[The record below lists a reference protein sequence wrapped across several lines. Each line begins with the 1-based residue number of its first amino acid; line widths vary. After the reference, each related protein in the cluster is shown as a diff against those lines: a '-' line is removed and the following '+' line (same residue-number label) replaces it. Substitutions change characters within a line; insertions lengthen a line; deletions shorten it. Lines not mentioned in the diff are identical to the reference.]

1 MKLKSFHYKKYNKNY
16 IFVSYRDAST
26 PTHVKKQV
34 LSETFEGTSVASTTK
49 TAKNRQNLLSICV
62 SLIFIGSFAYAVF
75 SFNNSLNEN
84 FKRNGK
90 YDSIEFAHQKAMEKN
105 VVVSNEEVMGSEMN
119 QFLSLEF
126 LDEYFPFFFLKVI
139 FYIYWEKIFKFFRE
153 IDFISRI
160 F

>member
-119 QFLSLEF
+119 QFHWNF
-126 LDEYFPFFFLKVI
+126 WMNI
-139 FYIYWEKIFKFFRE
+139 FYFSF
-153 IDFISRI
+153 
-160 F
+160 